1 MEKVHVLFFTIRTSL
16 IIFTSKENPIYVKI
30 YLYEHIAE
38 QGFWSEILILFFTA
52 ILHTSSLCSA
62 HTFFLNSE
70 KKESQKK
77 QFVLTRKLN

>member
-1 MEKVHVLFFTIRTSL
+1 MLHVMFMNFKL
-16 IIFTSKENPIYVKI
+16 NI

-52 ILHTSSLCSA
+52 ILHTSSLCST
-62 HTFFLNSE
+62 HIFFLDSE

-77 QFVLTRKLN
+77 QFVLTRKLS